1 MTTATKLKKMNYG
14 DLLELRK
21 NVDDAIQRRH
31 NDERQ
36 ELTKQLTQLA
46 NLFGIKS
53 PGGKV
58 SGDAIVVDAP
68 AKPTR
73 TRRVSATKGKK
84 VKPKYRN
91 PAKPEETWTG
101 RGRQPRW
108 LVHELA
114 QGKQVESFLIR

>member
-1 MTTATKLKKMNYG
+1 MTKLKKMRYA

-21 NVDDAIQRRH
+21 SVDEAILERH
-31 NDERQ
+31 REERQ

-46 NLFGIKS
+46 NLFGIKAPS
-53 PGGKV
+53 GESSGGK
-58 SGDAIVVDAP
+58 I
-68 AKPTR
+68 AKTAAVKKTR
-73 TRRVSATKGKK
+73 TQRVSATKGKK

-114 QGKQVESFLIR
+114 QDKKIESFLIR

>member
-1 MTTATKLKKMNYG
+1 MTSPTKLKKMSYA

-21 NVDDAIQRRH
+21 SVDEAILARH
-31 NDERQ
+31 REERQ

-46 NLFGIKS
+46 NLFGIKT
-53 PGGKV
+53 PGGESAGGKISQTV
-58 SGDAIVVDAP
+58 EV
-68 AKPTR
+68 KKTQ
-73 TRRVSATKGKK
+73 TKRVSAAKGKK

-91 PAKPEETWTG
+91 PAKLEETWTG

-114 QGKQVESFLIR
+114 QDKKIESFLIG